1 MSVYGGPVQSFRQS
15 IAKLVGGPIV
25 SDLVLKRVR
34 DCALSVLLVVAL
46 ASCGDGQVMSVFD
59 GTAERT
65 TPVENSVLDA
75 AGAARFLT
83 QTTFGPTDN
92 DIKVVLATSYE
103 AYLDGQLGAVSSSHL
118 AYVDNRLAQMKLTNP
133 SASIS
138 ANQFYESY
146 WLYAATSPAQLRERM
161 KLALSEIFVIS
172 LVDSAI
178 DVRGAASYYDMLGIN
193 AFGNY
198 RTLLEQVALH
208 PMMGRYLTHLANQKE
223 DTTSGRK
230 PDENFAREVL
240 QLMSI
245 GTYQL
250 NNDGTPRR
258 DGAGATIPTYS
269 SDDISNLAKVFTG
282 YSWYH
287 PAPTNNTF
295 FGGSRN
301 IDASVRPMIY
311 YANYHSVSA
320 KTFLGTTI
328 PAGAAAGGSNDL
340 TIALNTIFNHP
351 NVPPFM
357 CQRIIQRL
365 VTSNP
370 TPAYVGRCS
379 AVFINNGAGVRGD
392 LRAVVRAILL
402 DPEARSSSL
411 ASTPSFGKV
420 REPIIRLTNWMR
432 AFGATSISGNY
443 LITSTSANTSLG
455 QSALSSPSVFNFYRP
470 GYVPPNTRL
479 GAQNLTAPE
488 FQIVDEVTVAGYAN
502 TMQTAIGTGI
512 GSGSDV
518 RSAYVNEVA
527 IAADANTLVD
537 RMDRMLLYGQMSP
550 TLRARLIES
559 VNSIAIPAPTANN
572 AATIAT
578 AKLNRAKLAI
588 YMTMVSPEYLV
599 QR

>member
-1 MSVYGGPVQSFRQS
+1 VRLAGGPLVSAFRLS
-15 IAKLVGGPIV
+15 RIR
-25 SDLVLKRVR
+25 S
-34 DCALSVLLVVAL
+34 CALSILLIAGL
-46 ASCGDGQVMSVFD
+46 ASCGDGRSVSVL
-59 GTAERT
+59 GGGREGT
-65 TPVENSVLDA
+65 TPVEDKVLNSA
-75 AGAARFLT
+75 TAARFLT

-92 DIKVVLATSYE
+92 DIKTVLAQGYE
-103 AYLDGQLGAVSSSHL
+103 AYLDGQLNAVSSSHL
-118 AYVDNRLAQMKLTNP
+118 AYMDNRLAQLRLTNP
-133 SASIS
+133 SASLGT
-138 ANQFYESY
+138 NQFYESY

-172 LVDSAI
+172 LLDSAI
-178 DVRGAASYYDMLGIN
+178 DVRGAASYYDMLGNN

-198 RTLLEQVALH
+198 RTLLEQVSLH

-223 DTTSGRK
+223 DTASGRK

-245 GTYQL
+245 GTYQI

-258 DGAGATIPTYS
+258 DGAGATIPTYT
-269 SDDISNLAKVFTG
+269 SDDVSNLAKVFTG
-282 YSWYH
+282 YSWYS
-287 PAPTNNTF
+287 PTPTNNTF

-301 IDASVRPMIY
+301 VDAYVRPMIF
-311 YANYHSVSA
+311 YANYHSVTA

-328 PAGAAAGGSNDL
+328 PAGAASANDL
-340 TIALNTIFNHP
+340 TIALDTIFNHA

-357 CQRIIQRL
+357 CHRLIQRL

-370 TPAYVGRCS
+370 TPGYVGRCS
-379 AVFINNGAGVRGD
+379 AVFINNGSGVRGD

-420 REPIIRLTNWMR
+420 REPLIRLTNWMR

-443 LITSTSANTSLG
+443 LINSTSANTSLG

-518 RSAYVNEVA
+518 RSAYVNEIA

-550 TLRARLIES
+550 TLRARIIES
-559 VNSIAIPAPTANN
+559 VNSIVIPAPTANN

>member
-1 MSVYGGPVQSFRQS
+1 M
-15 IAKLVGGPIV
+15 
-25 SDLVLKRVR
+25 LKRIR
-34 DCALSVLLVVAL
+34 GCALSVLLVVGL
-46 ASCGDGQVMSVFD
+46 ASCGDGRMGSLFGD
-59 GTAERT
+59 AREST
-65 TPVENSVLDA
+65 TPVDGVGVTSA
-75 AGAARFLT
+75 SAARFLS
-83 QTTFGPTDN
+83 QATFGPTDN
-92 DIKVVLATSYE
+92 EIDIVVAKGYDAWLN
-103 AYLDGQLGAVSSSHL
+103 GQLGAVSSSHM
-118 AYVDNRLAQMKLTNP
+118 AYMDNRLAQMRLTNP
-133 SASIS
+133 SATVG

-172 LVDSAI
+172 LLDSAI
-178 DVRGAASYYDMLGIN
+178 DPRGAASYYDMLGAN

-198 RTLLEQVALH
+198 RTLLEQVSLH

-223 DTTSGRK
+223 DAASGRK

-245 GTYQL
+245 GTYQM

-258 DGAGATIPTYS
+258 DGAGATIPTYT
-269 SDDISNLAKVFTG
+269 SDDVSNLAKVFTG

-287 PAPTNNTF
+287 PTPTNSTF
-295 FGGSRN
+295 GGGSRN
-301 IDASVRPMIY
+301 VDAYVRPMIY
-311 YANYHSVSA
+311 YANYHSITA

-328 PAGAAAGGSNDL
+328 PAGAAATGANDL
-340 TIALNTIFNHP
+340 TIALNTIFNHA

-370 TPAYVGRCS
+370 TPAYVSRCS

-455 QSALSSPSVFNFYRP
+455 QSALTSPSVFNFYRP

-479 GAQNLTAPE
+479 GAQGLTAPE

-518 RSAYVNEVA
+518 RSAYVNEIA
-527 IAADANTLVD
+527 IAADANALVD

-550 TLRARLIES
+550 TLRARLVES
-559 VNSIAIPAPTANN
+559 VNSVAIPAPTANN
-572 AATIAT
+572 AATITT
-578 AKLNRAKLAI
+578 AKLNRVKLAV

>member
-1 MSVYGGPVQSFRQS
+1 MPKVILKSLRAGVLS
-15 IAKLVGGPIV
+15 ALLAVG
-25 SDLVLKRVR
+25 
-34 DCALSVLLVVAL
+34 L
-46 ASCGDGQVMSVFD
+46 ASCGD
-59 GTAERT
+59 ERPFAIFGDVRDST
-65 TPVENSVLDA
+65 TPVEANPEDA
-75 AGAARFLT
+75 AAAARFLT
-83 QTTFGPTDN
+83 QATFGPTDS
-92 DIKVVLATSYE
+92 DIKTVMAVGYDAWLE
-103 AYLDGQLGAVSSSHL
+103 DQFNAVSSSHL
-118 AYVDNRLAQMKLTNP
+118 AYVDNRLTQMQLTNP
-133 SASIS
+133 SASLG

-146 WLYAATSPAQLRERM
+146 WLYAATGRAQLRERV

-172 LVDSAI
+172 LVDAAV
-178 DVRGAASYYDMLGIN
+178 DTRGAASYYDMLGTN

-198 RTLLEQVALH
+198 RTLLQQVALH
-208 PMMGRYLTHLANQKE
+208 PMMGRYLTHLANQRE

-245 GTYQL
+245 GTDQL
-250 NNDGTPRR
+250 EADGTPRR
-258 DGAGATIPTYS
+258 DGAGATIPTYTA
-269 SDDISNLAKVFTG
+269 DDVSNLAKVFTG
-282 YSWYH
+282 YSWDH
-287 PAPTNNTF
+287 PTPTNNTF

-301 IDASVRPMIY
+301 VDASVRPMIY
-311 YANYHSVSA
+311 YANYHSITA
-320 KTFLGTTI
+320 KTFLGVTL
-328 PAGAAAGGSNDL
+328 PGGAASGPDELGV
-340 TIALNTIFNHP
+340 ALDTIFNHP

-357 CQRIIQRL
+357 CQRLIQRL

-370 TPAYVGRCS
+370 TRGYVGRCS
-379 AVFINNGAGVRGD
+379 AVFRNNGAGVRGD
-392 LRAVVRAILL
+392 LRAVVKAILK
-402 DPEARSSSL
+402 DAEARNPSL
-411 ASTPSFGKV
+411 AATPGYGKV
-420 REPIIRLTNWMR
+420 REPVIRLANWIR

-455 QSALSSPSVFNFYRP
+455 QSALTSPSVFNFYRP

-479 GAQNLTAPE
+479 GAQGLTAPE

-502 TMQTAIGTGI
+502 TMQTAIGSGI

-518 RSAYVNEVA
+518 RSAYANEIA

-550 TLRARLIES
+550 TLRARIIES
-559 VNSIAIPAPTANN
+559 VNSIVVPAPTANN

-578 AKLNRAKLAI
+578 AKLNRAKLAV

>member
-1 MSVYGGPVQSFRQS
+1 MPHL
-15 IAKLVGGPIV
+15 I
-25 SDLVLKRVR
+25 LKSLRA
-34 DCALSVLLVVAL
+34 CALSALLVAGL
-46 ASCGDGQVMSVFD
+46 TSCGDGRTFAIFD
-59 GTAERT
+59 NGRQGT
-65 TPVENSVLDA
+65 TPVETNPEDA
-75 AGAARFLT
+75 AAAARFLT
-83 QTTFGPTDN
+83 QATFGPTDN
-92 DIKVVLATSYE
+92 DIKTVMAKGYDAWLE
-103 AYLDGQLGAVSSSHL
+103 GEFNAVSSSHL
-118 AYVDNRLAQMKLTNP
+118 AYVDNRLAQMQLTNP
-133 SASIS
+133 SASLS

-146 WLYAATSPAQLRERM
+146 WLYASTSRAQLRERL

-172 LVDSAI
+172 LADAAI
-178 DVRGAASYYDMLGIN
+178 DTRGAASYYDMLGAN

-198 RTLLEQVALH
+198 RTLLQQVALH
-208 PMMGRYLTHLANQKE
+208 PMMGRYLTHLANQRE
-223 DTTSGRK
+223 DTASGRK

-245 GTYQL
+245 GTYEL
-250 NNDGTPRR
+250 EPDGTVSR
-258 DGAGATIPTYS
+258 DGTGATIPTYTA
-269 SDDISNLAKVFTG
+269 DDVSNLAKVFTG

-287 PAPTNNTF
+287 PSPTNSTF

-301 IDASVRPMIY
+301 VDASVRPMIY
-311 YANYHSVSA
+311 YANYHSITA
-320 KTFLGTTI
+320 KTFLDVTLPG
-328 PAGAAAGGSNDL
+328 GAANGPNELGV
-340 TIALNTIFNHP
+340 ALDTIFNHP

-357 CQRIIQRL
+357 CQRLIQRL

-370 TPAYVGRCS
+370 TPSFVGRCS
-379 AVFINNGAGVRGD
+379 AVFRNNGAGVRGD
-392 LRAVVRAILL
+392 LRAVVKSILL
-402 DPEARSSSL
+402 DPEARNASL
-411 ASTPSFGKV
+411 ASTPGYGKV
-420 REPIIRLTNWMR
+420 REPIIRLTNWIR
-432 AFGATSISGNY
+432 AFGATSISGGY

-455 QSALSSPSVFNFYRP
+455 QSPLTSPSVFNFYRP

-479 GAQNLTAPE
+479 GAQGLTAPE

-559 VNSIAIPAPTANN
+559 VNSIAIPAPTVNN